1 MPGECELMIGRRK
14 SSYIFAVEVAE
25 FDWLTFFHCNRPKL
39 IERTLVHSNMRGAPI
54 HTAIYIPGRG
64 LSVNKVFL

>member
-1 MPGECELMIGRRK
+1 MIGRRK

-25 FDWLTFFHCNRPKL
+25 FDRLTFFYCNRPMV
-39 IERTLVHSNMRGAPI
+39 IERTLEHSNMRGTPT

-64 LSVNKVFL
+64 LSVNMVFL